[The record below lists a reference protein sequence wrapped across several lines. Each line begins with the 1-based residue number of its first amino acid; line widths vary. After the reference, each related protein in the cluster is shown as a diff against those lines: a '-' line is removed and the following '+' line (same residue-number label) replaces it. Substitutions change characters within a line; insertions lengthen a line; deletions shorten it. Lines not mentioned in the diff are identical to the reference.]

1 MNDARKRI
9 AAMIAIGLVVG
20 STATATTPRTAAGPE
35 AGFKLLERLVVLVVG
50 AAAPGGGGG
59 DVGQGVILLA
69 KDLESAKDAKTID
82 EVFAVRFSRLLSA
95 VRQAATM
102 DPACLYWPLYRYALA
117 EFIEGRTGRAPDW
130 KDLEFMVNDHG
141 GAGVGLGAVADAVL
155 SEVVAL
161 HLHLENLSRLD
172 DIRQSYLDKGLKAA
186 GAVKQGEQKVDR
198 GGLER

>member
-1 MNDARKRI
+1 MSDTRHRVVV
-9 AAMIAIGLVVG
+9 MIIVVLVAG
-20 STATATTPRTAAGPE
+20 AWATAATRQTAAGPE
-35 AGFKLLERLVVLVVG
+35 VGFKLLERLVVLVVG

-69 KDLESAKDAKTID
+69 RDLQSAKDAKKID
-82 EVFAVRFSRLLSA
+82 DLFAMRFSRLLSA

-102 DPACLYWPLYRYALA
+102 DPAGLYWPMYRYALA
-117 EFIEGRTGRAPDW
+117 EFIETRTGRAPDW

-161 HLHLENLSRLD
+161 HLYLENLSRLD
-172 DIRQSYLDKGLKAA
+172 AIRQSYLDKGLKAA
-186 GAVKQGEQKVDR
+186 GAVK
-198 GGLER
+198 

>member
-1 MNDARKRI
+1 MKRHVKFMGLI
-9 AAMIAIGLVVG
+9 AA
-20 STATATTPRTAAGPE
+20 AALAVAPLSAASE
-35 AGFKLLERLVVLVVG
+35 APAASSRPGFDLLDRLVVLVV
-50 AAAPGGGGG
+50 ASAAPGGGSG
-59 DVGQGVILLA
+59 DIGRGVILLA
-69 KDLESAKDAKTID
+69 KDLRSAKEAGKID
-82 EVFAVRFSRLLSA
+82 DLFAVRYSRLLSA

-102 DPACLYWPLYRYALA
+102 DPAGLYWPLYRYALA

-172 DIRQSYLDKGLKAA
+172 GIRQSYLDKGLKAA
-186 GAVKQGEQKVDR
+186 GAVK
-198 GGLER
+198 